1 MKIGYNRP
9 IGANQEVSLEFDLA
23 LITSIA
29 GLLGLLGIAAKKQK
43 QKEDDRQKVK
53 VKARSN

>member
-23 LITSIA
+23 LITSLA

-43 QKEDDRQKVK
+43 QQKDDQQKVK